1 MTGWKSIYV
10 NPAFTKKI
18 LNVSQ
23 TESDALLRLLFDQIA
38 GNLDNQVRFR
48 WEVNSVAIWDNRVN
62 FSNFVSRRAGNLF

>member
-62 FSNFVSRRAGNLF
+62 FSNFVSRRTGNLF